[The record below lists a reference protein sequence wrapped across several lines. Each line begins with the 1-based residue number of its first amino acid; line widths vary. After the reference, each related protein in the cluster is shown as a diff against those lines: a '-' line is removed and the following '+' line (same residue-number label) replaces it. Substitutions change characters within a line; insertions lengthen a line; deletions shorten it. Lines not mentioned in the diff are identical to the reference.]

1 MQCYFKTPC
10 HISILSHTMRI
21 IDFLSHM
28 CTKYWQVS
36 QNGHWPRM
44 QCPCRPH
51 RYQGQMHVHRVTK
64 CNGGVQ
70 YHKVWKPGAD
80 WVLKNINDSNDVSYL
95 FWNTR
100 CPLQASLCLQ
110 DWHARKKAT
119 GVFRFLW
126 QASMAMHWWKQLPF
140 ERGHSALEN
149 GVASMYRIPWL
160 IYLPI
165 TQGFIKMLYR
175 IEYVAS
181 YTVDRTLAERHSEW
195 WDAFRIWIH
204 YLRIRLISASFIHHS
219 SPPFAPL
226 SRWIAHQWSPQQS
239 WSEST
244 VVLNYEIREART
256 AWAWNIL
263 QLEVPPKKC
272 CEVDVCDDYM
282 KPQCSYMAYLS
293 VYSGQVKVTVL
304 MLWMAVPRRR
314 SATEAHETTVMWV
327 SVTQEPE
334 VTRVTSGT
342 EETEITIQE
351 STSLKTHQGG
361 QKHCLSASCC
371 LRVDH

>member
-1 MQCYFKTPC
+1 MYLRCNVISKLHVIFLYYLIQCASLTSCLTCVRSIGKCLKTVIGQGCIVPAV
-10 HISILSHTMRI
+10 HTGIKARCMSTGWRNA
-21 IDFLSHM
+21 M
-28 CTKYWQVS
+28 
-36 QNGHWPRM
+36 
-44 QCPCRPH
+44 
-51 RYQGQMHVHRVTK
+51 
-64 CNGGVQ
+64 GGVQ

-195 WDAFRIWIH
+195 WDAFRILIH
-204 YLRIRLISASFIHHS
+204 YLVSASFIHHS
-219 SPPFAPL
+219 NPPFAPL
-226 SRWIAHQWSPQQS
+226 SRWIAHHWSPQQS

-244 VVLNYEIREART
+244 VVLNYEIREARS

-282 KPQCSYMAYLS
+282 NPQHSYMPFF
-293 VYSGQVKVTVL
+293 KC
-304 MLWMAVPRRR
+304 
-314 SATEAHETTVMWV
+314 
-327 SVTQEPE
+327 
-334 VTRVTSGT
+334 
-342 EETEITIQE
+342 I
-351 STSLKTHQGG
+351 
-361 QKHCLSASCC
+361 
-371 LRVDH
+371 LRAG

>member
-1 MQCYFKTPC
+1 MLFQNSMSYFYI
-10 HISILSHTMRI
+10 ISYNAHHWLPVSHVYEVLASVSKRSLAKDALSLPST
-21 IDFLSHM
+21 
-28 CTKYWQVS
+28 QVS
-36 QNGHWPRM
+36 RPDACPPGDEM
-44 QCPCRPH
+44 QWAGYNTIRFGN
-51 RYQGQMHVHRVTK
+51 QGQIECWRISMTVMM
-64 CNGGVQ
+64 
-70 YHKVWKPGAD
+70 
-80 WVLKNINDSNDVSYL
+80 
-95 FWNTR
+95 
-100 CPLQASLCLQ
+100 CPTCFETPDAHCKHHCLQ

-195 WDAFRIWIH
+195 WDAFRILIH
-204 YLRIRLISASFIHHS
+204 YLVSASFIHHS
-219 SPPFAPL
+219 NPPFAPL
-226 SRWIAHQWSPQQS
+226 SRWIAHHWSPQQS

-244 VVLNYEIREART
+244 VVLNYEIREARS

-282 KPQCSYMAYLS
+282 NPQHSYMPFF
-293 VYSGQVKVTVL
+293 KC
-304 MLWMAVPRRR
+304 
-314 SATEAHETTVMWV
+314 
-327 SVTQEPE
+327 
-334 VTRVTSGT
+334 
-342 EETEITIQE
+342 I
-351 STSLKTHQGG
+351 
-361 QKHCLSASCC
+361 
-371 LRVDH
+371 LRAG